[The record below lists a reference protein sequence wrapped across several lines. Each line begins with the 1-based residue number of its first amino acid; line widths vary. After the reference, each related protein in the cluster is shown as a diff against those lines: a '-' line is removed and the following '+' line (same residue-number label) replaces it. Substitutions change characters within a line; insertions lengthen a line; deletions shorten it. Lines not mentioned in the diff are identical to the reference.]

1 MIFLKKKRT
10 HIQRHR
16 KCVCITSKLSGD
28 GLRDGDWRANCQK
41 FGLDKSCAALL
52 VAEVAA
58 GQDHR
63 SDTTQRAL
71 SVHAALVDYILFG
84 LYSQYIP

>member
-1 MIFLKKKRT
+1 MSEIELPNSSEDLE
-10 HIQRHR
+10 
-16 KCVCITSKLSGD
+16 CVDNAPSPLS
-28 GLRDGDWRANCQK
+28 LE
-41 FGLDKSCAALL
+41 ALSVL
-52 VAEVAA
+52 PIDFHAQYFTRSVAEVAA

-71 SVHAALVDYILFG
+71 SVCAALVDYILFG